1 MSINR
6 KMFIKSVFGAAGG
19 VVMPP
24 MEACAAEGGSSAFRE
39 PVRELPVVA
48 DCDILVCGG
57 GPAGIATAV
66 AAARGGAKVRLLEL
80 RGSLGGI
87 WTSGLLGCML
97 DFGRGALAKE
107 LLSRLDAH
115 SARRSNFYSD
125 NDRTFVYEPEYMKA
139 VCEAMCLESGVK
151 VQLDTRVVAA
161 YRDIGARNVDVVVTE
176 SKSGRQAWRART
188 FVDATGDGDLAAFA
202 GCGFDIGFADGRDQP
217 ASMMAVLSTPDV
229 DALAPFVLN
238 GGGEYGATVKAFRD
252 EIKRAGMTPSYGNP
266 TLYRLTRNLVLMMAN
281 HEYGVK
287 IDDAAGITAA
297 TIHARRE
304 NVNIVVALA
313 RLGGVWSGL
322 RVAATAEQLGHRTA
336 RRIHGRYTLTRADV
350 IAGARFDDAA
360 GESRFPVDVH
370 AMTKKDD
377 AVSAMGVTAKPFQ
390 IPIRAMRSRDLDN
403 LYMAGRCI
411 SGDPIALASYR
422 VTGPAF
428 QMGESLGRHLSV
440 GAKGSTSSGLTV

>member
-1 MSINR
+1 MNLLRCADRREFGVEFSR
-6 KMFIKSVFGAAGG
+6 RSFIGFGAALPFAGG
-19 VVMPP
+19 VAPLPNKGVF
-24 MEACAAEGGSSAFRE
+24 AE
-39 PVRELPVVA
+39 PQHDLPLVE

-107 LLSRLDAH
+107 LLSQLDACG
-115 SARRSNFYSD
+115 ARRGYSYSV
-125 NDRTFVYEPEYMKA
+125 NDPDYAKDVYEPEYMKV
-139 VCEAMCLESGVK
+139 VCEAMCQDAGVK

-161 YRDIGARNVDVVVTE
+161 YRDIGARNVNVVVTE

-217 ASMMAVLSTPDV
+217 ASMMAVLSTPDA

-238 GGGEYGATVKAFRD
+238 NGGEYVATVTAFHE
-252 EIKRAGMTPSYGNP
+252 EIKRAGLVPSYDNP

-304 NVNIVVALA
+304 NIDIAAALA

-350 IAGARFDDAA
+350 IAGAKFNDAA

-370 AMTKKDD
+370 AMSEKDD
-377 AVSAMGVTAKPFQ
+377 AVSAMDVVAKPFQ
-390 IPIRAMRSRDLDN
+390 IPIRAMRAKDLDN

-428 QMGESLGRHLSV
+428 QMGESLGRHL
-440 GAKGSTSSGLTV
+440 AEK